1 MSTSSQNAGTHLE
14 LPADRFYWGVL
25 DASAL
30 PRRAR
35 STPEQLGYLFESVLP
50 VAVDTIHAVYVPIG
64 TDRVLACGFD
74 RDDLHG
80 HATQR
85 WLTLSPDRVP
95 GFISE
100 TLDEPIDPDRL
111 NLLTTAFEP
120 RQIKVHRRRTT
131 LVGCAAI
138 LLCTG
143 LILAGQSR
151 RAARLLG
158 HTRALESTTAEL
170 YDAVLPPSN
179 SPLPPSARLTAELR
193 LLDRTRGTASPE
205 TGPVEVAPSLAA
217 MLASWPNDLHLT
229 TDSLSASSTAITLS
243 VRLPDEAAAERFE
256 RELRAPPGWSLRQ
269 PNVVRERD
277 EIAVRVRME
286 PGVPP

>member
-1 MSTSSQNAGTHLE
+1 MSTSSPNAGTHLK

-64 TDRVLACGFD
+64 TDRVLACGIS

-80 HATQR
+80 HAAQG
-85 WLTLSPDRVP
+85 WLTLSPEAVP
-95 GFISE
+95 GFINE
-100 TLDEPIDPDRL
+100 TLDEPIDPGRF
-111 NLLTTAFEP
+111 NLLVGAFEP
-120 RQIKVHRRRTT
+120 RQIRLHRRRTT
-131 LVGCAAI
+131 LIACTAI

-143 LILAGQSR
+143 LIIAGQAR
-151 RAARLLG
+151 RAARLLENA
-158 HTRALESTTAEL
+158 RALESSTAEV
-170 YDAVLPPSN
+170 YSAVLPPST

-205 TGPVEVAPSLAA
+205 SGPMEVTPSLAA
-217 MLASWPNDLHLT
+217 MLASWPNDLYLT
-229 TDSLSASSTAITLS
+229 TDSLSASSAAITLS

-256 RELRAPPGWSLRQ
+256 RELRAPPGWSLNQ

-277 EIAVRVRME
+277 GIAVRVRME
-286 PGVPP
+286 PGVAP

>member
-1 MSTSSQNAGTHLE
+1 MSTSSPNAGTRLE

-50 VAVDTIHAVYVPIG
+50 VAVDTIHAVYLPIG
-64 TDRVLACGFD
+64 TDRVLACGID
-74 RDDLHG
+74 LDDLHD
-80 HATQR
+80 HAAQG
-85 WLTLSPDRVP
+85 WLTLSPEAVP

-100 TLDEPIDPDRL
+100 TLGEPIDPGRL
-111 NLLTTAFEP
+111 NLLTGAFEP
-120 RQIKVHRRRTT
+120 RWVRARRRGTT
-131 LVGCAAI
+131 LIACAAI
-138 LLCTG
+138 LLCAG

-158 HTRALESTTAEL
+158 HTRALESATAEL
-170 YDAVLPPSN
+170 YDAVLPPSS

-205 TGPVEVAPSLAA
+205 SGPVEVAPALAV

-229 TDSLSASSTAITLS
+229 TDSLRASSTAITLS

-256 RELRAPPGWSLRQ
+256 RELRAPPGWSLSQ

-277 EIAVRVRME
+277 GIAVRVRME
-286 PGVPP
+286 PEVVP